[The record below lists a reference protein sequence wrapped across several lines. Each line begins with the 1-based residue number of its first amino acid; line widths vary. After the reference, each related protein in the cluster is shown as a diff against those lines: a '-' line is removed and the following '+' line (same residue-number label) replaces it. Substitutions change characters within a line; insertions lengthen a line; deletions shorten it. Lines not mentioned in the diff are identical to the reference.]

1 MVNRRKLIVSF
12 TAEPELVDYLNRMA
26 LADHTSVS
34 QYIRNVLWTG
44 LSLEEYRDTHK
55 EELNEVVHKIT
66 TAVDLEHKF

>member
-1 MVNRRKLIVSF
+1 MVNKRKVIVSF

-44 LSLEEYRDTHK
+44 LSLEKYRTENKKDIDEY
-55 EELNEVVHKIT
+55 VQKIT
-66 TAVDLEHKF
+66 TAISDERF